1 MPVTRLGNRF
11 FETTRGQIVSA
22 LRRGTATVD
31 ELARAVGLT
40 DNGVRAHLA
49 TLERDGLV
57 RQAGVRRGEGAGKPA
72 TLYEIPPDAEPA
84 LSLAYAPLLVAL
96 LDELAERVPEEQ
108 REAIM
113 SDVGRRLA
121 QGTPGP
127 GSADLESRVRT
138 AAALLNSLGGETQ
151 VERREGALAIR
162 GCGCPLSAATARR
175 PEVCRAVQA
184 LLTEVIGTPVRERCD
199 RDGRPQCCFE
209 VPSAA

>member
-1 MPVTRLGNRF
+1 MPVVRPGNRF

-31 ELARAVGLT
+31 ELARVVGLT

-72 TLYEIPPDAEPA
+72 TLYEIHPDAEPA
-84 LSLAYAPLLVAL
+84 LSRAYAPVLVAL
-96 LDELAERVPEEQ
+96 LDELAERIPEEQ
-108 REAIM
+108 RNAIM

-121 QGTPGP
+121 HAAPAP
-127 GSADLESRVRT
+127 GSADLEKRVRA

-151 VERREGALAIR
+151 VERRQGALAIR

-175 PEVCRAVQA
+175 PEVCRAVQT
-184 LLTEVIGTPVRERCD
+184 LLTEIIGAPVREQCD
-199 RDGRPQCCFE
+199 RDGRPQCRFE

>member
-1 MPVTRLGNRF
+1 MPVVRPGNRF
-11 FETTRGQIVSA
+11 FETTRGQILSA

-49 TLERDGLV
+49 TLERDGLI

-72 TLYEIPPDAEPA
+72 TLYEIHPDAEPA
-84 LSLAYAPLLVAL
+84 LSRAYVPVLVAL
-96 LDELAERVPEEQ
+96 LDELAERMPADQ
-108 REAIM
+108 RDAIM
-113 SDVGRRLA
+113 GDVGRRLA
-121 QGTPGP
+121 QTAPVP
-127 GSADLESRVRT
+127 GSGDLESRVRA

-151 VERREGALAIR
+151 LERREGTLAIR

-175 PEVCRAVQA
+175 PEVCRTVQM
-184 LLTEVIGTPVRERCD
+184 LLTEMIGAPVRERCD

-209 VPSAA
+209 VPTAA

>member
-1 MPVTRLGNRF
+1 MGVRLGHRF

-31 ELARAVGLT
+31 ELARSVGLT

-49 TLERDGLV
+49 TLERDGLI

-72 TLYEIPPDAEPA
+72 TLYEIHPDAEPG
-84 LSLAYAPLLVAL
+84 LSRAYAPLLVAL
-96 LDELAERVPEEQ
+96 IDALAERIPEDE

-121 QGTPGP
+121 LAAPVP
-127 GSADLESRVRT
+127 GSADLDGRVRA
-138 AAALLNSLGGETQ
+138 AAALLDSLGGETQ
-151 VERREGALAIR
+151 VERRAGALAIR

-184 LLTEVIGTPVRERCD
+184 LLTEIIGAPVRERCD
-199 RDGRPQCCFE
+199 RAGRPQCCFE

>member
-1 MPVTRLGNRF
+1 MPVMPLGNRF
-11 FETTRGQIVSA
+11 FETTRGQIVST

-72 TLYEIPPDAEPA
+72 TLYELPPDAEAA
-84 LSLAYAPLLVAL
+84 LSRAYAPLLVAL
-96 LDELAERVPEEQ
+96 LDELAERIPEKQ

-113 SDVGRRLA
+113 SDAGRRLA
-121 QGTPGP
+121 HAIPGP
-127 GSADLESRVRT
+127 GSADLETRVRA

-151 VERREGALAIR
+151 VERREGSLAIR

-175 PEVCRAVQA
+175 SEVCRAVQA
-184 LLTEVIGTPVRERCD
+184 LLTEVVGAPVRERCD